1 MRLFQIRKA
10 TTLRKISSPNADF
23 SAMRNSVFSGLPG
36 HANSEKFL
44 LAVASCYLDK
54 GDVVV
59 DAGANHGQHSRV
71 FGKLVGEEGRV
82 HCIEADPILSKK
94 LIEATENSNP
104 QIFVHNI
111 ALSDGNHDKVKFFS
125 HKTRDQEG

>member
-1 MRLFQIRKA
+1 MNENCGKA
-10 TTLRKISSPNADF
+10 GFFPG
-23 SAMRNSVFSGLPG
+23 SAKHQLGIGTMPEVESAL
-36 HANSEKFL
+36 
-44 LAVASCYLDK
+44 
-54 GDVVV
+54 VV